1 MCAASDHSLGSLSR
15 SSWLISPCYSSST
28 FFRPNLFSTNLFS
41 LQGDRMKYA
50 KYILLAL
57 LVVLV
62 PAASFAQSSNG
73 SISGVVTDDTG
84 AAVPGVTVTA
94 TNTATGVARTTV
106 SNATGHYQIA
116 LLPPATYNVGA
127 ELSGFQPIKRDKI
140 VVNVGTDVTLNFA
153 MKAGVSETLIVSAAA
168 PVIETSKSQ
177 VSSVVN
183 EKAIQNLP
191 TNGRNFIDF
200 VLTTPGV
207 VRDVR
212 GGDISF
218 AGQRGTL
225 NSMVVDGANNDN
237 TFFGQSL
244 GRTGSG
250 RAPYQFSQDAVKEFQ
265 VNTNSYSAEYGRA
278 GGAVINVVT
287 KSGTN
292 EFHGTAF
299 DFLRDRRYNA
309 NDYINTIQ
317 TPARVKGPYHF
328 DQYGFSLG
336 GPIVQEKHFFF
347 ANYDAQRNSI
357 DNPILL
363 GITASQVPSDA
374 ASQAGYQKIL
384 AQAATYQKTQNQDV
398 FLLKTDHELLTN
410 DHLSLRYNRQKFTG
424 GNFENGNFSNALGHT
439 GDSLVQTDTFSL
451 SNSTI
456 ISNSLFNEV
465 RGQYAKDSEPGKA
478 NSADPEAQINQGS
491 IRVINIGRN
500 TFSPRETTIKRHQI
514 ADTLTDVIGR
524 HAVKV
529 GFDVNQDKILN
540 YFPGNFFGSYSFASL
555 ADFQNGKATS
565 FLQAF
570 AGPGTTGPITHPDMT
585 EYAAFVHDEWQ
596 FNSQLTI
603 NAGLRYDFQKIAQ
616 PSVRNPDAQL
626 ASAGINT
633 AEVPEDHNNIAPRLG
648 FAWTPNTA
656 SRTVVRGGYGIFYGR
671 TPAIMIGTA
680 HSNNGINVQT
690 LSFSG
695 SLIPT
700 YPNIYSS
707 IPTGVTLPKPTI
719 FAFDPNFQNPK
730 VQQGSLGIE
739 RGLTNDIA
747 VSVTY
752 QYVKASDLPRTID
765 INVSNPISVSIPV
778 VSAATGASL
787 GNASFTRYT
796 GRPFANFARILQFQ
810 SSANSEYNGLTVDI
824 QKRFSDNWQMRL
836 AYTRSKVRDDKPDA
850 TAVVPGT
857 DDAKF
862 AQDPLNLHGDWAP
875 GDNDVPNRVVLSG
888 VWSLDS
894 YSQHMN
900 GLSRAIFGGWTISGI
915 ASWQTGQPYS
925 AAASTDLNNA
935 GNARN
940 DRAPGFVRN
949 SFRLPSQFSV
959 DPRVTKEVGLFAGA
973 RVQLIAE
980 AFNLF
985 NRSNVNGVRNTNYA
999 VTNTSGVPT
1008 KLTLQDAAGPFG
1020 FPTSSFGPRILQFA
1034 AKVTF

>member
-1 MCAASDHSLGSLSR
+1 MQ
-15 SSWLISPCYSSST
+15 
-28 FFRPNLFSTNLFS
+28 FKFNLTQGVPMNQPKHIRFLF
-41 LQGDRMKYA
+41 A
-50 KYILLAL
+50 IAL
-57 LVVLV
+57 LTAIV
-62 PAASFAQSSNG
+62 PFSAFAQSSNG
-73 SISGVVTDDTG
+73 SIVGTVTDDAG
-84 AAVPGVTVTA
+84 GVLPGVTITA
-94 TNTATGVARTTV
+94 VNTATTLTRTSV
-106 SNATGHYQIA
+106 SNSYGHYDIA
-116 LLPPATYNVGA
+116 LLPPGNYSLSS
-127 ELSGFQPIKRDKI
+127 ELSGFQPFKYPRI
-140 VVNVGTDVTLNFA
+140 VVNVGTQSTVNFKLKQGVAETVT
-153 MKAGVSETLIVSAAA
+153 VTAAA
-168 PVIETSKSQ
+168 PLVDTSRSA
-177 VSSVVN
+177 VTSVVG
-183 EKAIQNLP
+183 ERAIQNLP
-191 TNGRNFIDF
+191 TNGRSFIDF
-200 VLTTPGV
+200 ALTTPGV

-212 GGDISF
+212 AGDISF

-225 NSMVVDGANNDN
+225 NSLVIDGANNDN

-309 NDYINTIQ
+309 NDFINTIQ
-317 TPARVKGPYHF
+317 TPPRVKGPYHF

-336 GPIVQEKHFFF
+336 GPIVSDKHFFF
-347 ANYDAQRNSI
+347 TNYDAQRNSI

-363 GITASQVPSDA
+363 GVAASQVPADA
-374 ASQAGYQKIL
+374 ASQAGYQKVL
-384 AQAATYQKTQNQDV
+384 ALSNTYQKTQNQDV

-424 GNFENGNFSNALGHT
+424 GNFENGNSSNALQHT
-439 GDSLVQTDTFSL
+439 GDSLVQTDTLAL
-451 SNSTI
+451 SNSTV

-465 RGQYAKDSEPGKA
+465 RAQYAKDSEPGKA

-500 TFSPRETTIKRHQI
+500 TFSPRETTIKRNQI

-524 HAVKV
+524 HSVKA
-529 GFDVNQDKILN
+529 GFDVNRDKILN
-540 YFPGNFFGSYSFASL
+540 FFPGNFFGSYSFASL
-555 ADFQNGKATS
+555 ADFQNGKAAS

-596 FNSQLTI
+596 VNPQLTI

-626 ASAGINT
+626 AAAGIDT
-633 AEVPEDHNNIAPRLG
+633 SVVPEDHNNIAPRLG

-690 LSFSG
+690 LSFTG
-695 SLIPT
+695 ALIPT

-707 IPTGVTLPKPTI
+707 IPTGVVLPKPTI

-730 VQQGSLGIE
+730 VQQASLGIE
-739 RGLTNDIA
+739 RGLTSDIA

-752 QYVKASDLPRTID
+752 QFVKGSNLPRTID
-765 INVSNPISVSIPV
+765 INVSNPVLVSVPV
-778 VSAATGASL
+778 VSAASGATL
-787 GNASFTRYT
+787 GNPTFVRYS
-796 GRPFANFARILQFQ
+796 GRPFANFARILEFQ
-810 SSANSEYNGLTVDI
+810 SSANSEYNGVTIDV
-824 QKRFSDNWQMRL
+824 QKRFSNNWQMRL
-836 AYTRSKVRDDKPDA
+836 AYTHSKVRDDKPDA

-857 DDAKF
+857 DDPKF
-862 AQDPLNLHGDWAP
+862 AQDPLNLHGDWGP
-875 GDNDVPNRVVLSG
+875 GDNDVPNRLVLSG

-894 YSQHMN
+894 YSEHMS
-900 GLSRAIFGGWTISGI
+900 GARRAIFGGWTISGI

-925 AAASTDLNNA
+925 ALASTDLNND

-940 DRAPGFVRN
+940 DRAPGFARN
-949 SFRLPSQFSV
+949 SFRLPDQISL
-959 DPRVTKEVGLFAGA
+959 DPRITKEIGLFSGA

-985 NRSNVNGVRNTNYA
+985 NNSNVSGVRTTYEA
-999 VTNTSGVPT
+999 VTNTAGVPT
-1008 KLTLQDAAGPFG
+1008 KLTVQDATNPF
-1020 FPTSSFGPRILQFA
+1020 SSATLSSGPRILQFA
-1034 AKVTF
+1034 AKITF

>member
-1 MCAASDHSLGSLSR
+1 MSHAKHIR
-15 SSWLISPCYSSST
+15 
-28 FFRPNLFSTNLFS
+28 FLF
-41 LQGDRMKYA
+41 A
-50 KYILLAL
+50 VALLAAI
-57 LVVLV
+57 V
-62 PAASFAQSSNG
+62 PFSAFAQSSTG
-73 SISGVVTDDTG
+73 SISGNVTDASGG
-84 AAVPGVTVTA
+84 ALPGVTITA
-94 TNTATGVARTTV
+94 LNTATGLSRTEQ
-106 SNATGHYQIA
+106 SNPAGHYDVP
-116 LLPPATYNVGA
+116 LLPPGTYSVSS
-127 ELSGFQPIKRDKI
+127 ELSGFQPVKYDRI
-140 VVNVGTDVTLNFA
+140 VVNVGTDSAVNFKLKQGVAESVT
-153 MKAGVSETLIVSAAA
+153 VTAAA
-168 PVIETSKSQ
+168 PLVDTTRSE
-177 VSSVVN
+177 VSSVVS

-212 GGDISF
+212 LGDISF

-225 NSMVVDGANNDN
+225 NSLVIDGANNDN

-265 VNTNSYSAEYGRA
+265 VNSNAYSAEYGRA

-292 EFHGTAF
+292 EYHGTAF
-299 DFLRDRRYNA
+299 DFLRDRKYNA

-317 TPARVKGPYHF
+317 TPPRVKGPYHF

-347 ANYDAQRNSI
+347 ANYDGQRNSI

-363 GITASQVPSDA
+363 GVAASQVPSDA
-374 ASQAGYQKIL
+374 ASQAGFQKVL
-384 AQAATYQKTQNQDV
+384 AQAGTYQKTQNQDV
-398 FLLKTDHELLTN
+398 YLLKTDHELFTN

-424 GNFENGNFSNALGHT
+424 GNFENGSATTSLGHT
-439 GDSLVQTDTFSL
+439 GDSLVQTDTLSF

-456 ISNSLFNEV
+456 LSNSLFNEV

-478 NSADPEAQINQGS
+478 NSADPEAQINQNS

-500 TFSPRETTIKRHQI
+500 TFSPRETTIRRHQV
-514 ADTLTDVIGR
+514 ADTLTDVIGA
-524 HAVKV
+524 HTVK
-529 GFDVNQDKILN
+529 GGIDVNEDKILN
-540 YFPGNFFGSYSFASL
+540 FFPGNFFGSYSFNSL
-555 ADFQNGKATS
+555 ADFQNGIAAS
-565 FLQAF
+565 YLQAF
-570 AGPGTTGPITHPDMT
+570 AGPGTSGPVTNPNMT

-596 FNSQLTI
+596 FRPTVTV
-603 NAGLRYDFQKIAQ
+603 NAGLRYDFQQIAQ
-616 PSVRNPDAQL
+616 PTVKNPDAQL
-626 ASAGINT
+626 LAAGLDT
-633 AEVPEDHNNIAPRLG
+633 SKVPEDHNNIAPRLG

-656 SRTVVRGGYGIFYGR
+656 SHTVVRGGYGIFYGR

-690 LSFSG
+690 LSFTG
-695 SLIPT
+695 ALIPK
-700 YPNIYSS
+700 YPAIYTS

-719 FAFDPNFQNPK
+719 FVFAPNFQNPK

-739 RGLTNDIA
+739 RAVTNDIA

-752 QYVKASDLPRTID
+752 QYVKGSDLPRTID
-765 INVSNPISVSIPV
+765 INVSNPTTVTVPLF
-778 VSAATGASL
+778 SAASGSQIGTS
-787 GNASFTRYT
+787 SFTRYT
-796 GRPFANFARILQFQ
+796 GRPFANFGRILEFQ
-810 SSANSEYNGLTVDI
+810 SSANSQYHGLTFDV

-836 AYTRSKVRDDKPDA
+836 AYTYSRVRDDKPDA

-875 GDNDVPNRVVLSG
+875 GDNDVPHRVVLSG

-894 YSQHMN
+894 YSQTM
-900 GLSRAIFGGWTISGI
+900 GGMSRAIFGGWTISGI
-915 ASWQTGQPYS
+915 ASWQSGQPYS
-925 AAASTDLNNA
+925 AVVNTDINND

-940 DRAPGFVRN
+940 DRAPGFARN

-959 DPRVTKEVGLFAGA
+959 DPRLTKDLGLFGGA
-973 RVQLIAE
+973 RLQLIAE

-985 NRSNVNGVRNTNYA
+985 NSSNVNGVRNTYYA
-999 VTNTSGVPT
+999 VTNAAGVPT
-1008 KLTLQDAAGPFG
+1008 KLTQQDSVNPFG
-1020 FPTSSFGPRILQFA
+1020 LPTSSFGPRIMQFA

>member
-1 MCAASDHSLGSLSR
+1 MSHVKHMR
-15 SSWLISPCYSSST
+15 
-28 FFRPNLFSTNLFS
+28 FLF
-41 LQGDRMKYA
+41 A
-50 KYILLAL
+50 IALLAAI
-57 LVVLV
+57 V
-62 PAASFAQSSNG
+62 PFAAFAQSSNG
-73 SISGVVTDDTG
+73 SISGTVTDDSG
-84 AAVPGVTVTA
+84 AVLPGVTITA
-94 TNTATGVARTTV
+94 VNTATGLTRTTQ
-106 SNATGHYQIA
+106 SNTVGHFDVP
-116 LLPPATYNVGA
+116 LLPPGTYSVSS
-127 ELSGFQPIKRDKI
+127 ELSGFQPVKYDRI
-140 VVNVGTDVTLNFA
+140 VVNIGSDSAVNF
-153 MKAGVSETLIVSAAA
+153 KLKQGVSESVTVTAAA
-168 PVIETSKSQ
+168 PLVDTTRSE
-177 VSSVVN
+177 VSSVVG
-183 EKAIQNLP
+183 EKAIENLP

-212 GGDISF
+212 LGDISF

-225 NSMVVDGANNDN
+225 NSLVIDGANNDN
-237 TFFGQSL
+237 TFFGQAL

-317 TPARVKGPYHF
+317 SPPRVKGPYHF

-336 GPIVQEKHFFF
+336 GPIVPEKHFFF
-347 ANYDAQRNSI
+347 GNYDAQRNSI

-363 GITASQVPSDA
+363 GVAASQVPSDA
-374 ASQAGYQKIL
+374 ASQAGYQKVL
-384 AQAATYQKTQNQDV
+384 ALSDTYQKTQNQDV
-398 FLLKTDHELLTN
+398 FLLKTDHELLKN

-424 GNFENGNFSNALGHT
+424 GNFENGNSSNALGHT
-439 GDSLVQTDTFSL
+439 GDSLVQTDTFSF
-451 SNSTI
+451 SNSTVFT
-456 ISNSLFNEV
+456 NSLFNEV

-500 TFSPRETTIKRHQI
+500 TFSPRETTIKRNQI
-514 ADTLTDVIGR
+514 ADTLTDVIGA
-524 HAVKV
+524 HSIKG
-529 GFDVNQDKILN
+529 GFDVSRDKILN

-555 ADFQNGKATS
+555 ADFQNGKAAS

-570 AGPGTTGPITHPDMT
+570 AGPGTTGPVTHPDMT

-596 FNSQLTI
+596 VNPQLAV
-603 NAGLRYDFQKIAQ
+603 NGGLRYDFQKIAQ
-616 PSVRNPDAQL
+616 PTVRNPDAQL
-626 ASAGINT
+626 AAAGINT

-690 LSFSG
+690 LTFTG
-695 SLIPT
+695 SLIPA
-700 YPNIYSS
+700 YPAIYTS

-739 RGLTNDIA
+739 RALTNDIA

-752 QYVKASDLPRTID
+752 QYVKGSDLPRTID
-765 INVSNPISVSIPV
+765 INVSNPTTVTVPV
-778 VSAATGASL
+778 FSAASGAQI
-787 GNASFTRYT
+787 GTTSFTRYT

-810 SSANSEYNGLTVDI
+810 SSANSQYNGVTIDL
-824 QKRFSDNWQMRL
+824 QKRFSNNWQMRL
-836 AYTRSKVRDDKPDA
+836 AYTHSKVRDDKPDA

-857 DDAKF
+857 DDPKF

-875 GDNDVPNRVVLSG
+875 GDNDVPDRVVLSG

-894 YSQHMN
+894 YSQHM
-900 GLSRAIFGGWTISGI
+900 GGVSRAIFGGWTISGI

-925 AAASTDLNNA
+925 AVASTDLNND

-940 DRAPGFVRN
+940 DRAPGFARN

-959 DPRVTKEVGLFAGA
+959 DPRVTKEIGLFSGA
-973 RVQLIAE
+973 RIQLIAE
-980 AFNLF
+980 AFNLLD
-985 NRSNVNGVRNTNYA
+985 RSNVNGVRNTYYA
-999 VTNTSGVPT
+999 VTNTAGVPT
-1008 KLTLQDAAGPFG
+1008 KLTLQDAANPFG
-1020 FPTSSFGPRILQFA
+1020 LPTSSFGPRILQFA
-1034 AKVTF
+1034 AKITF